1 MTSPGNGRSTAEAVV
16 LLHGFGGL
24 PLQTALLASR
34 LRQAG
39 YEVAHIG
46 YPSWRWPLDRIADHI
61 HNRIDRSPLA
71 VAPTLHFVGH
81 SMGGL
86 VLRALL
92 ASDRPDNLG
101 RVVMLGTPHGGSEL
115 ADLLHR
121 LHLHPVVLNRAG
133 PVLRTRRNIPTEAL
147 LGQVDYPLGIIAGN
161 RPLNA
166 AIPRLVFRAP
176 NDGKVSVAATHCV
189 GEGDHLVMPVAHTAM
204 IYSHPVAQQVVHFL
218 RHGAFDRMPTAA

>member
-1 MTSPGNGRSTAEAVV
+1 MTRTENGRTAAEAVV

-39 YEVAHIG
+39 YEVANIG

-133 PVLRTRRNIPTEAL
+133 PVLRTWRDSSTEAL
-147 LGQVDYPLGIIAGN
+147 LGKVDYPLGIVAGD
-161 RPLNA
+161 RPFNA
-166 AIPRLVFRAP
+166 HIPRFVFRAP
-176 NDGKVSVAATHCV
+176 NDGKVSVAATHCS
-189 GEGDHLVMPVAHTAM
+189 GQSDHLVLPVAHTAM
-204 IYSHPVAQQVVHFL
+204 IYSRPVAQQVVHFL
-218 RHGAFDRMPTAA
+218 RHGAFHHSPKAL